1 MGAKL
6 FETID
11 LLDQFFF
18 DMLISQTHIVEM
30 WQVLYKTITPNK
42 LVVGSI
48 QTLDTLL
55 GVASTKS

>member
-55 GVASTKS
+55 GVASTKI